1 VVYFKCFVRVL
12 RKTKRT
18 LVTILCF
25 MAEALTRVIPV
36 SLDGSDTAGCT
47 LRCSVRSLAHN

>member
-1 VVYFKCFVRVL
+1 MVYFKYFGRAL

-25 MAEALTRVIPV
+25 MVEVLTRVIPV
-36 SLDGSDTAGCT
+36 SLDGSDTAGCA